1 MKKQF
6 KEGDRIFLL
15 QTGEP
20 VVVRKISKDGWVFV
34 LLDGDE
40 IPVPVEELSS
50 EVPDARK
57 EGFPIKK
64 LSIPSPEKVK
74 QEPSVQHKTSS
85 TQSIS
90 VAFEAIMKGGDI
102 SAFIIYLINDM
113 NESSTFE
120 YDFYLEDQD
129 VFSLRKIVLPHDAML
144 LHEIEYDS
152 LNQKPAFQLV
162 GRDIFNR
169 HFQFDHYQKIKPQ
182 NFFNKKED
190 VPALSK
196 EAFAY
201 HIPLKEIIRIAKP
214 RQTGKIQLDTEQLQ
228 HQMKQAPAKMNE
240 VEKPEWEID
249 LHMEALVK
257 DHASMSSDEKLNY
270 QLSRFQQSLERAISH
285 HQSKLYVIHG
295 IGSGILKQKI
305 HMMLRH
311 YPHVKSF
318 NNDYHPR
325 YGFGATEIFL
335 E

>member
-1 MKKQF
+1 LKKNF

-15 QTGEP
+15 QTGEA
-20 VVVRKISKDGWVFV
+20 VVVKKIAKDGWVYV

-40 IPVPVEELSS
+40 IPVPAEELSD
-50 EVPDARK
+50 EVPDMPK
-57 EGFPIKK
+57 EEFPVKK
-64 LSIPSPEKVK
+64 LSPPSSENLKPEA
-74 QEPSVQHKTSS
+74 SIQHKTS

-90 VAFEAIMKGGDI
+90 IAFEAVMKGSDI

-113 NESSTFE
+113 KESCTFE
-120 YDFYLEDQD
+120 YDFYLDDEND
-129 VFSLRKIVLPHDAML
+129 FSLRKIVLPHEAML
-144 LHEIEYDS
+144 LHEIEYDA
-152 LNQKPAFQLV
+152 LNQKPAFELV
-162 GRDIFNR
+162 GRDIFNKY
-169 HFQFDHYQKIKPQ
+169 FQFDQYQKIKPQ
-182 NFFNKKED
+182 NFFNKKEV

-196 EAFAY
+196 EAYAY
-201 HIPLKEIIRIAKP
+201 HIPLKEIIRISRPKQA
-214 RQTGKIQLDTEQLQ
+214 GKIVVDTEQLLQ
-228 HQMKQAPAKMNE
+228 QMKQTSAKMNE

-249 LHMEALVK
+249 LHMEALVQ
-257 DHASMSSDEKLNY
+257 DHAAMPGDEKLNY
-270 QLSRFQQSLERAISH
+270 QLTRFQQSLERAISH

-305 HMMLRH
+305 HKMLRH